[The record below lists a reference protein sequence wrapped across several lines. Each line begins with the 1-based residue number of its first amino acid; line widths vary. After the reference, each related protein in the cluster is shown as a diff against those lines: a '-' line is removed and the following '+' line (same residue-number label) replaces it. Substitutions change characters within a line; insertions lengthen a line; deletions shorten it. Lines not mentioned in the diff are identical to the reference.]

1 MNPYATQLMAWRAVE
16 PTKRKIMVG
25 VGGAAATPLYQT
37 WSVGTNVDTVAA
49 GLRTF
54 FEQFEQVNGFA
65 LDGLD
70 IDYEDSNALGTH
82 IVPITQ
88 PRKSPFKS
96 LGGARP
102 LPLSCPSQGGA
113 VYTTTGGAFALA
125 VFALLLLAVIVMSAV
140 PQSQRL
146 LAGSPAAAS
155 VAAIF
160 GALAVVGIVLVCVK

>member
-1 MNPYATQLMAWRAVE
+1 
-16 PTKRKIMVG
+16 
-25 VGGAAATPLYQT
+25 
-37 WSVGTNVDTVAA
+37 VDTVAA

-88 PRKSPFKS
+88 PRKSPFKG

-102 LPLSCPSQGGA
+102 LPLSCPSKGGA

-140 PQSQRL
+140 PESQRL

-155 VAAIF
+155 VTAIF